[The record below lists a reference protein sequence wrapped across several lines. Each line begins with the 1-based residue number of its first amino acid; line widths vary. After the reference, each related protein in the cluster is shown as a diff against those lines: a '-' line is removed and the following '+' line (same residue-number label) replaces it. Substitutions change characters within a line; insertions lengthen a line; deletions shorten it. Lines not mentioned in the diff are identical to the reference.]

1 MRKEYDFNGAARG
14 ALIATK
20 GKSRITIYLD
30 NEILDEFRSRAEK
43 AGTGY
48 QTMVNDALRHYLKAG
63 RGEPVTEATLR
74 RVIREEL
81 PKPSAKANSA
91 RPDKSHNP

>member
-1 MRKEYDFNGAARG
+1 MRKEYDFTGATRG

-20 GKSRITIYLD
+20 GKSRITIYID
-30 NEILDEFRSRAEK
+30 DFVLDEFRARAEK
-43 AGTGY
+43 SGTGY
-48 QTMVNDALRHYLKAG
+48 QTLINDALRHYLKGG

-81 PKPSAKANSA
+81 PKLSGKTTSA
-91 RPDKSHNP
+91 RPDKSHAA